1 MEIREKDHK
10 KANALIEIVEI
21 CMWWKDFKQVNIIH
35 VNGNRQS
42 HSTGKGYLCK
52 SVIICTKK
60 KNANA
65 TSGAYQFREGFE
77 YLTCKFGDMKNN
89 IKIMSY

>member
-60 KNANA
+60 KMQTLLVEHINSEKDLSIWHANL
-65 TSGAYQFREGFE
+65 E
-77 YLTCKFGDMKNN
+77 
-89 IKIMSY
+89 IWKIILK

>member
-60 KNANA
+60 MQTLLVEHINSEKDLSIWHANL
-65 TSGAYQFREGFE
+65 E
-77 YLTCKFGDMKNN
+77 
-89 IKIMSY
+89 IWKIILK